1 MKKISIVTACYNEE
15 DNVEA
20 LYRSVK
26 DIMFESLIN
35 YKYEHLFID
44 NCSNDKTVDLLRKIA
59 AEDKNVKVIINSRN
73 FGHIRSPVYGLL
85 QADGDAIISLVADF
99 QDPPEMIVDL
109 VKKWEEGNDAVLA
122 IKKNSKESKILFK
135 LRTWYYNLLSKLS
148 DVRIYKN
155 FTGFGLYSKKVMNE
169 IRRISDPYPFF
180 RGMIAEVGYKV
191 ALIDYIQPARSRGF
205 SKNRFYSLYDMA
217 ILGIICNSKIPLRLA
232 VFIGAVSAFFS
243 AMVGVS
249 YFVAKILFWEKI
261 NLGVAPLIIMTSFM
275 FSILLFFIGVI
286 GEYVGAIYTQVL
298 NRPLVHEEERINF
311 TSHS

>member
-1 MKKISIVTACYNEE
+1 MLYPLILKK
-15 DNVEA
+15 
-20 LYRSVK
+20 
-26 DIMFESLIN
+26 
-35 YKYEHLFID
+35 
-44 NCSNDKTVDLLRKIA
+44 
-59 AEDKNVKVIINSRN
+59 SR
-73 FGHIRSPVYGLL
+73 
-85 QADGDAIISLVADF
+85 
-99 QDPPEMIVDL
+99 
-109 VKKWEEGNDAVLA
+109 
-122 IKKNSKESKILFK
+122 KILFK

-191 ALIDYIQPARSRGF
+191 ALIDYVQPARIKGF

>member
-20 LYRSVK
+20 LYRVVK
-26 DIMFESLIN
+26 NIMVESLAN

-59 AEDKNVKVIINSRN
+59 AKDKNVKVIINSRN

-148 DVRIYKN
+148 EVRIYKN

-191 ALIDYIQPARSRGF
+191 ALIDYIQPTRSRGF

-243 AMVGVS
+243 VMVGVS

-311 TSHS
+311 NSHS